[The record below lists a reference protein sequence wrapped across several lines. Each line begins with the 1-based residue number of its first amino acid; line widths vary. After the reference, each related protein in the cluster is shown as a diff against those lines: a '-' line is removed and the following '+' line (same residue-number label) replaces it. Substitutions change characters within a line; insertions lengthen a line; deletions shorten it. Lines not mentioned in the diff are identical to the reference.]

1 MPSPWPNTTGLSTG
15 AITTGGHG
23 LRAHMP
29 GRPWL
34 RARGM
39 LLQLQICFHVCFCW
53 NQCTNLLPSSLFFA
67 GTNQILLPC
76 LFAGIIFVP
85 LFCYNSF
92 GFLLLPA
99 LSFVTSFFMR
109 LSRPCACVFCYNL
122 VLFLLQPSTFFA
134 TTGEAPSWTTSYFCY
149 NRFVVC
155 CNQCQFLL
163 PPTSLIFLE
172 PALDFLFLLPL
183 AFRFAGTSFNFC
195 YHQVFGLLEC
205 RRFFLILLPT
215 FYYLLEPSRIF
226 ATAGGIFCC
235 DWQIKDEEQ
244 HELYNGCCG
253 R

>member
-1 MPSPWPNTTGLSTG
+1 MS
-15 AITTGGHG
+15 
-23 LRAHMP
+23 
-29 GRPWL
+29 
-34 RARGM
+34 
-39 LLQLQICFHVCFCW
+39 FCW
-53 NQCTNLLPSSLFFA
+53 NH
-67 GTNQILLPC
+67 
-76 LFAGIIFVP
+76 FVP

-92 GFLLLPA
+92 GFLVLPA

-195 YHQVFGLLEC
+195 YHQVFGLLER
-205 RRFFLILLPT
+205 RRFFSNFATNVLL
-215 FYYLLEPSRIF
+215 IF
-226 ATAGGIFCC
+226 AGTVKNFCY
-235 DWQIKDEEQ
+235 DRWNF
-244 HELYNGCCG
+244 LLRPAN
-253 R
+253 

>member
-1 MPSPWPNTTGLSTG
+1 
-15 AITTGGHG
+15 
-23 LRAHMP
+23 
-29 GRPWL
+29 
-34 RARGM
+34 
-39 LLQLQICFHVCFCW
+39 
-53 NQCTNLLPSSLFFA
+53 
-67 GTNQILLPC
+67 
-76 LFAGIIFVP
+76 
-85 LFCYNSF
+85 
-92 GFLLLPA
+92 
-99 LSFVTSFFMR
+99 MR

-172 PALDFLFLLPL
+172 SALDFLFLPPL
-183 AFRFAGTSFNFC
+183 AFRFAETSFNFC
-195 YHQVFGLLEC
+195 YHQVFGLLER

-226 ATAGGIFCC
+226 ATGGGIFCC

-244 HELYNGCCG
+244 HELYGGCCSRRRAALRAAG
-253 R
+253 SLAGDALRGLCWS